1 MLVAAAKSALS
12 LNLDGLRRSV
22 LWLDGYTGL
31 VIAVSGGADSL
42 ALALVAAEICAE
54 QNIKIEAVVVDHGL
68 RAEAETEA
76 DNVVKLLKS
85 RGICSSCLKIALP
98 APTSGKPAWA
108 RKHRLDLLCD
118 YARQKASAVLFAH
131 HYDDQAETVAMRLA
145 RGSAITGLSAI
156 APVRIYQGVLF
167 ARPFLGLRK
176 SDLIA
181 VCKAY
186 GVDYITDPSNTDQ
199 AFERARMRTWLQ
211 RPGQSDL
218 QQRLVQLATLSARLS
233 AKMAEARDKWCAEHI
248 VFTFRLRAHINL
260 LAFQALD
267 KKGQNFILRHCL
279 AVIGGQPYPVAD
291 DKLNRIQTRLATGVR
306 STAGGCFIQATAEHI
321 EVLAEFGRLPEP
333 ELTVQSGRVYQF
345 DRRWLITSAWEGVIR
360 RMGPAE
366 WAQHSKF
373 YDFAHMSDWTARMG
387 AMIPLLHG
395 LDGRLYRP
403 HLETYTGVYTAA
415 SQVSAKQE
423 QDRKAKFTAAPLPL
437 DGPVER
443 IKQSKMT
450 DKGEYA

>member
-1 MLVAAAKSALS
+1 M
-12 LNLDGLRRSV
+12 
-22 LWLDGYTGL
+22 
-31 VIAVSGGADSL
+31 

-76 DNVVKLLKS
+76 DNVVKLLKI

-156 APVRIYQGVLF
+156 APVRIYQGLF
-167 ARPFLGLRK
+167 AVRFRTVSP
-176 SDLIA
+176 DLIA

-186 GVDYITDPSNTDQ
+186 GVDYITDPS
-199 AFERARMRTWLQ
+199 ELIKRLSVRGCGRLQ

-218 QQRLVQLATLSARLS
+218 PATGSIATLSARLS

-260 LAFQALD
+260 WLFRPWTRRV
-267 KKGQNFILRHCL
+267 KILSC
-279 AVIGGQPYPVAD
+279 VI
-291 DKLNRIQTRLATGVR
+291 
-306 STAGGCFIQATAEHI
+306 
-321 EVLAEFGRLPEP
+321 
-333 ELTVQSGRVYQF
+333 
-345 DRRWLITSAWEGVIR
+345 AW
-360 RMGPAE
+360 
-366 WAQHSKF
+366 Q
-373 YDFAHMSDWTARMG
+373 
-387 AMIPLLHG
+387 
-395 LDGRLYRP
+395 
-403 HLETYTGVYTAA
+403 
-415 SQVSAKQE
+415 
-423 QDRKAKFTAAPLPL
+423 
-437 DGPVER
+437 
-443 IKQSKMT
+443 
-450 DKGEYA
+450 